1 MSFTGR
7 LAARARSAD
16 ASLTAVLRHPFSDA
30 EGEPAALEDTGERT
44 VGPPAPAAI
53 PAPERPLP
61 STPALASGARV
72 SLPMRVEPVPS
83 APPPPRP
90 KETPASSPPPGAV
103 PLSVGPRGSDRVALP
118 QSPREPQGPVVVREL
133 RREVHHHDRTQERVI
148 ERHHH
153 RSTHERTERFTLQ
166 PVRAV
171 RTLEPPLPRDVPAPR
186 RSPVA
191 TSVPPVHVHIGR
203 IIVGAEPARPPRPP
217 PRRAAG
223 PAMKTL
229 AEHLSERGRGRR

>member
-16 ASLTAVLRHPFSDA
+16 ASLTAVLRHPFSDP

-44 VGPPAPAAI
+44 VGPPAP
-53 PAPERPLP
+53 PESSAPVRPLP
-61 STPALASGARV
+61 STRELAPEAAAPVPVRVEPARAAPPALQMKRV
-72 SLPMRVEPVPS
+72 PVPTPVPS
-83 APPPPRP
+83 AAPLSAAPLDSDR
-90 KETPASSPPPGAV
+90 PASRHSP
-103 PLSVGPRGSDRVALP
+103 S
-118 QSPREPQGPVVVREL
+118 EPQGPVVVREL
-133 RREVHHHDRTQERVI
+133 RREVHHHDRTQERVV

-153 RSTHERTERFTLQ
+153 SSTHERTERFTLQ

-171 RTLEPPLPRDVPAPR
+171 RALEPPLPRDVPAPR